1 MIKISLTTMDRLSK
15 IELENKISLPEK
27 YKAFYRLCSLSI
39 PASLVGTDLIN
50 NYSDLQQ
57 GAIELLEEDGVE
69 NFLDDKDFVFMMH
82 QGYMFWYFKAD
93 GDPDPVVFGY
103 YEGRLKPDNKGQFST
118 FIKEYL

>member
-1 MIKISLTTMDRLSK
+1 MDRLSK
-15 IELENKISLPEK
+15 IEQEAQISLPEK

-39 PASLVGTDLIN
+39 PASLVGTDLVN

-57 GAIELLEEDGVE
+57 GAIELLEEDGAE

-82 QGYMFWYFKAD
+82 QGYMFWYFRAD

-103 YEGRLKPDNKGQFST
+103 YEGQLKPDNKGRFSS
-118 FIKEYL
+118 FIEEYL